1 MEDNKPRAEEQTDR
15 KIGILRK
22 IEGYVFTHIGESI
35 PGSTC
40 DKSEVITT
48 LLIGDDRGLEHKV
61 EFNGFIG
68 GELVGREVLYEEKT
82 TIKTELFDGKGREN
96 DPTYRAGIR
105 KINKICK
112 LTPADGKAPSYTSI
126 SHYQHSLF

>member
-1 MEDNKPRAEEQTDR
+1 MVYRPSDEESVKESR
-15 KIGILRK
+15 GILKK
-22 IEGYVFTHIGESI
+22 IVRYIFIHTGESV
-35 PGSTC
+35 PGSTR
-40 DKSEVITT
+40 DKNEVMTT
-48 LLIGDDRGLEHKV
+48 LLIEDKGLEYAV

-105 KINKICK
+105 KINKI
-112 LTPADGKAPSYTSI
+112 
-126 SHYQHSLF
+126 